1 MRRNVI
7 FSMAIALS
15 LLLLFQFCNDLIFSS
30 TLHELFP
37 SLVLFS
43 FLQSLIILQII
54 KLGQQTEWKS
64 PVYALGIISVRLVT
78 SLIFLAI
85 LGIKQT
91 NDIKSLSIQ
100 FMGVYLIYLIFELN
114 AVLANLR
121 RN

>member
-100 FMGVYLIYLIFELN
+100 FMGVYLIYLIFELT

>member
-1 MRRNVI
+1 MRRNLV
-7 FSMAIALS
+7 FSMAIAFS
-15 LLLLFQFCNDLIFSS
+15 LLLLFQFCNDFIFSG

-37 SLVLFS
+37 SIVVFS

-54 KLGQQTEWKS
+54 KLGQQTNWQS
-64 PVYALGIISVRLVT
+64 PIYALGIISVRLVT
-78 SLIFLAI
+78 SLIFLVI
-85 LGIKQT
+85 LGLKQT
-91 NDIKSLSIQ
+91 GDIKSLSIQ